1 MDSIAHCIQAIEAS
15 GETRQRVEAIQSS
28 MVKDCSGCFSDK
40 ELDSL
45 RVVIRLTIEFNHYL
59 QLSCAHRFCL
69 EYECES
75 IRSGVDFFCTLTRAY
90 RVLVGATESTI
101 KWDAVAP
108 SFREKFASMFDEFDR
123 QTNFE
128 NKCRLLLDLFK
139 LQIIFAGVSFD

>member
-1 MDSIAHCIQAIEAS
+1 MDSISHCVQVIEAS

-28 MVKDCSGCFSDK
+28 MLKHFSGCFSDK

-90 RVLVGATESTI
+90 RVLVGATESRI
-101 KWDAVAP
+101 EWDSVAP
-108 SFREKFASMFDEFDR
+108 SFREKFASVFSEFDGEM
-123 QTNFE
+123 NFE
-128 NKCRLLLDLFK
+128 SKCRLLLDLFK
-139 LQIIFAGVSFD
+139 LQIIFAGVSY